1 MSSAHKVVIAA
12 GGTGG
17 HLYPAVA
24 LAKELTRRG
33 CDVLF
38 IVKDNELTRTSL
50 QKESLRFESVTAAPW
65 VGQSPLRVLIGIPA
79 MIGSVRDSME
89 LLQRFGAERVVGFG
103 AYVSVPV
110 VLAARML
117 RIPID
122 VHEQNPSP
130 GWANRLAALF
140 ARRVAVSFPQT
151 LERFG
156 TKAVLTG
163 NLVRQDLLG
172 GDRAEALNRLGLQK
186 HLKTILVFGGSGGAK
201 SINRAVA
208 DGLQK
213 FIPLRDQVQFFH
225 VSGSPDETSALAK
238 RYHALDLIAAVRD
251 YCHEMRLAYAA
262 ADLVVCRAG
271 ATTISE
277 LLALGLPSILVPYPY
292 AGAHQDSNAR
302 VAESLGAARIVR
314 ESSSLSGDL
323 TDAILTLARS
333 PQDLV
338 SMRTACGR
346 FPVDL
351 RAAASKMADI
361 VLL

>member
-1 MSSAHKVVIAA
+1 MSSARKVVIAA

-24 LAKELTRRG
+24 LAKELRNRG
-33 CDVLF
+33 CDILF

-50 QKESLRFESVTAAPW
+50 QKESLRFESVAAAPW
-65 VGQSPLRVLIGIPA
+65 VGQSPLRVLLGIPA
-79 MIGSVRDSME
+79 MIGSVRYAMKI
-89 LLQRFGAERVVGFG
+89 LQRFGAERVVGFG

-117 RIPID
+117 RLPID
-122 VHEQNPSP
+122 VHEQNPRP
-130 GWANRLAALF
+130 GWANRLAAVF
-140 ARRVAVSFPQT
+140 ARKVAVSFPQT

-156 TKAVLTG
+156 SKSVLTG
-163 NLVRQDLLG
+163 NLVRADLLK
-172 GDRAEALNRLGLQK
+172 GDRAEALGRLGLQK
-186 HLKTILVFGGSGGAK
+186 HLKTILIFGGSGGAK
-201 SINRAVA
+201 SINNAVA

-213 FIPLRDQVQFFH
+213 FIPLRDQIQFFH
-225 VSGSPDETSALAK
+225 VSGSSEETASLAR
-238 RYHALDLIAAVRD
+238 RYHALDLVAAVRD

-262 ADLVVCRAG
+262 ADLAVCRAG

-292 AGAHQDSNAR
+292 AGAHQDANAK
-302 VAESLGAARIVR
+302 VAEALGSALVVR
-314 ESSSLSGDL
+314 ESPSLSNDL
-323 TDAILTLARS
+323 TDAILRLAKS
-333 PQDLV
+333 PQDLEA
-338 SMRTACGR
+338 MKNACGR

-351 RAAASKMADI
+351 RASATKMADI